1 MASASKKIRVPSAPA
16 VHRLIFLVFDIP
28 FSNSF
33 YRRVYLILRKVS
45 RSAAVS
51 FDGAGSR
58 PFNASASASSGCF
71 LLIRFRTNIHA
82 RATASKHQIT
92 EGEARKKLFDQL
104 DAEAKRYGKEPTP
117 DNKADGGMMNKKL
130 TKTVPPKK
138 GPNSQGMRGT
148 GSAIRGTKFKGVF

>member
-1 MASASKKIRVPSAPA
+1 MASAGKKIRVPSAPA

-92 EGEARKKLFDQL
+92 EEKQDKNNFFI
-104 DAEAKRYGKEPTP
+104 ESPPGKAATGYQRNRISFSEGPQGTASLIR
-117 DNKADGGMMNKKL
+117 NKYCR
-130 TKTVPPKK
+130 
-138 GPNSQGMRGT
+138 SC
-148 GSAIRGTKFKGVF
+148 I